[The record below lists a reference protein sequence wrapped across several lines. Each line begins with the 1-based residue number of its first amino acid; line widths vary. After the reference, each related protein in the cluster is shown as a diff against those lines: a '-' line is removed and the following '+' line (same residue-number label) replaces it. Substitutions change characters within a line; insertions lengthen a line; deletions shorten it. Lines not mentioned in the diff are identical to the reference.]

1 MDGHLEALVP
11 ACTDGPKCLLPKLF
25 VTSVK
30 KLFDAGDD
38 FDFETVEFDWAQLAF
53 DVEPGLP
60 NDHPYRSVLAPNFEY
75 GDNSEISPQ
84 NVVTRRHDLKY
95 LNFLQI
101 FLLSWKFCHQFHLQ
115 TKVINYQVIAFLFF
129 LILFSTVQIL
139 YSNCRKV
146 YKNLFL
152 KFLIT
157 NIVF

>member
-11 ACTDGPKCLLPKLF
+11 ACTDGPKCLRPKLF

-84 NVVTRRHDLKY
+84 NVVTRWHDLK
-95 LNFLQI
+95 LFKLSANI
-101 FLLSWKFCHQFHLQ
+101 F
-115 TKVINYQVIAFLFF
+115 I
-129 LILFSTVQIL
+129 ILEIL
-139 YSNCRKV
+139 PSVSLANQG
-146 YKNLFL
+146 N
-152 KFLIT
+152 
-157 NIVF
+157 